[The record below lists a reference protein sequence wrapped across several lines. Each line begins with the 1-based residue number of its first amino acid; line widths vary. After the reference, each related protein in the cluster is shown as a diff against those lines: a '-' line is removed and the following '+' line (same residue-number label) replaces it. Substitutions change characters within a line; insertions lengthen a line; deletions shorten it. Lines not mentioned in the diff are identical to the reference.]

1 MHNNRHINRLLT
13 IAIITFFLTCLSCKK
28 QDGETKKESTILA
41 RVNGEAITRQELEME
56 KNFMFFTQIQ
66 SKASSEAINT
76 INKNL
81 LGKII
86 DKKIL
91 LQEARRN
98 HITISREESEKE
110 IAGIKSD
117 YPEETFLNFFKENAI
132 SYDDWKNKLIELM
145 IIQKLLNSETASN
158 PEVSEEE
165 IYLYYKSH
173 MDDFKNINKI
183 LLRQILVQD
192 AKTAEEVKKRL
203 KAGENFEKLAAEFSI
218 SYEKKNGGLLPLLSS
233 NELPKELEYVFKLNA
248 GQIFGP
254 VKTDYGYHIVR
265 VEKKLI
271 RKKIEL
277 KDAKNTIIEI
287 LKREKINNSLKEY
300 MTNLRKN
307 TRIEAFPSEI
317 LDTGKT

>member
-1 MHNNRHINRLLT
+1 MHNNRYINRLLA
-13 IAIITFFLTCLSCKK
+13 ISIITLLLTGPFCKTE
-28 QDGETKKESTILA
+28 DTMTKEEGTILA
-41 RVNGEAITRQELEME
+41 RVNGETITLKDLEME

-66 SKASSEAINT
+66 STATPEVVEN

-91 LQEARRN
+91 LQEARRD
-98 HITISREESEKE
+98 HITVSKEESEKE
-110 IAGIKSD
+110 ITRIRGD
-117 YPEETFLNFFKENAI
+117 YPENTFLKFFKENAI
-132 SYDDWKNKLIELM
+132 SYEDWKNKLIELM
-145 IIQKLLNSETASN
+145 IIQKLLDSKVQTN
-158 PEVSEEE
+158 PVVSEEE

-173 MDDFKNINKI
+173 IDDFKNINKI

-203 KAGENFEKLAAEFSI
+203 KAGENFEKLASEFSI
-218 SYEKKNGGLLPLLSS
+218 SYEKKNGGLLPLLSI
-233 NELPKELEYVFKLNA
+233 NELPEELEDVFKLNV
-248 GQIFGP
+248 GEIFGP

-277 KDAKNTIIEI
+277 KEAKNTIIEI

-300 MTNLRKN
+300 LTNLRKN
-307 TRIEAFPSEI
+307 AKIEIFPTEA
-317 LDTGKT
+317 LDRGKT